1 MSVTSCPPKTPAK
14 GDPGS
19 MSASLK
25 LLTQLI
31 NHCGSNTER
40 IAGLLLQD
48 HELTERLL
56 RAANPRATCKED
68 YVATTVEEALQR
80 TGLSSVL
87 VLAMSSPLVTAIK
100 NTFQTMLA
108 IELKSMSSSSLHV
121 FEGQHIFGEVRF
133 AGKATGF
140 VHVRLPANAHLI
152 IAERLLGLT
161 PADLADTT
169 IADDVVGE
177 LCNMIAGNFQSN
189 LCDAGLDCK
198 LKTPKIDRVK
208 DFKLRVV
215 DGGTAE
221 RHGFTAP
228 EFNVF
233 ADLSVNPWSQ

>member
-1 MSVTSCPPKTPAK
+1 MSP
-14 GDPGS
+14 
-19 MSASLK
+19 SLK

-31 NHCGSNTER
+31 SNCGANTEK
-40 IAGLLLQD
+40 IARLLLQD
-48 HELTERLL
+48 HELTEGLL
-56 RAANPRATCKED
+56 RAANPRASCKED

-80 TGLSSVL
+80 TGLSSAL
-87 VLAMSSPLVTAIK
+87 VLAMSSPLVAAIT

-108 IELKSMSSSSLHV
+108 MELKSMKSCSLHV
-121 FEGQHIFGEVRF
+121 FEGEHLLGEVSF

-140 VHVRLPANAHLI
+140 VHVRLPVNAHLI

-161 PADLADTT
+161 PADLTDTT

-198 LKTPKIDRVK
+198 LSTPKIARVR

-221 RHGFTAP
+221 RHGFTAA